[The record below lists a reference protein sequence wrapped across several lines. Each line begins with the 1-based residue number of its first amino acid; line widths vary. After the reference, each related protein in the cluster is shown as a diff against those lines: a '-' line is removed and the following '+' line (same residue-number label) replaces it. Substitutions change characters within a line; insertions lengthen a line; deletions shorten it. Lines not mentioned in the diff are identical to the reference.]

1 MKKEKY
7 QATLRTIKSLIENE
21 FDLVSVMSTISCDL
35 YHAFDSFIWVDFYRL
50 VDESS
55 PQVQARSNRSPR
67 YFIGYMS

>member
-55 PQVQARSNRSPR
+55 PQV
-67 YFIGYMS
+67 